1 MHFTNRGPRRRR
13 DPTKNHIAFP
23 WRTVMALCPV
33 LAQGMMAVV
42 AVAQR
47 NWLFAAMIVPGVL
60 MCATSAANS
69 LASSREERRARAE
82 PGASSRTDSTP
93 LRQQAAGTIPSAYP
107 SGLDDPRKEENAIP
121 TLPTSSLTRLLSM
134 QETSSNFFSFSWKTV
149 VRNWSQTRH
158 SFTVAIGLSGSPPEA
173 LFLNIVSQ
181 GPHALI
187 AGTTGSGKSMFLQA
201 WCAALA
207 LNLPPSALNF
217 IFLDFKG
224 GSTFRKIQ
232 RLPHVVGFVSDL
244 NLSHAVRAL
253 RAIELELVRREKLI
267 ADAGVGEID
276 ALPSPPPRIVV
287 VVDEFHALRYALPDY
302 AEHLVKIAAQGRS
315 LGMNLILATQNP
327 SGQVSADMKANINL
341 NISLRVRDRY
351 QSTEIVGSGVA
362 SSFAA
367 GTPGIAALNDG
378 ESLRI
383 FRSSVLK
390 DEEEIVRMCSQAQ
403 RFCGN
408 EPAQPLFSPP
418 LPTVLGPSLPRMD
431 VPSSASMKP
440 ALGIVDDGVL
450 THPCILDISQGN
462 LAVIGASGR
471 GKTTVLQNLA
481 AQLRKVP
488 SCRVRWTAHTAQQGF
503 VDGAVEDETTDERLP
518 RWLPSQHDS
527 HGERDGLRLAPRH
540 TPHYGPSRHEPH
552 GHSPYRV
559 WVVDD
564 ADGLLDPL
572 SQLPLA
578 KEFMQAVQNK
588 DCRLIFSLTS
598 ARYLRY
604 PEQCST
610 RLIFPSGDATAD
622 VLNGIPAGLL
632 KEWNAQ
638 DFDITGRG
646 VLLTASAARN
656 IQCFP
661 HLSGKRS

>member
-1 MHFTNRGPRRRR
+1 
-13 DPTKNHIAFP
+13 
-23 WRTVMALCPV
+23 V
-33 LAQGMMAVV
+33 LAQGVMAVV
-42 AVAQR
+42 AITQK
-47 NWLFAAMIVPGVL
+47 NWLFAAMVVPGVL
-60 MCATSAANS
+60 MCATSAASS
-69 LASSREERRARAE
+69 LASSREERRARAASD
-82 PGASSRTDSTP
+82 ASSRTDPTS
-93 LRQQAAGTIPSAYP
+93 LQQQAAGTLSSTYSPCP
-107 SGLDDPRKEENAIP
+107 GDPQKEGNAIP
-121 TLPTSSLTRLLSM
+121 SLPTSSLTRLLSM
-134 QETSSNFFSFSWKTV
+134 QENSSSFFSFSWKSV
-149 VRNWSQTRH
+149 VRNWNRTRH
-158 SFTVAIGLSGSPPEA
+158 SFTVTIGLSGPPPKA

-207 LNLPPSALNF
+207 LSLPPSALNF

-232 RLPHVVGFVSDL
+232 KLPHVVGFVSDL

-351 QSTEIVGSGVA
+351 QSTEMVGSAIA
-362 SSFAA
+362 SAFAA
-367 GTPGIAALNDG
+367 GTPGVAALNDG

-390 DEEEIVRMCSQAQ
+390 DEEEIVHMCLQAQ

-408 EPAQPLFSPP
+408 ESAQPLFSPP
-418 LPTVLGPSLPRMD
+418 LPSVLAPSMSQLADAP
-431 VPSSASMKP
+431 VSSDTKP
-440 ALGIVDDGVL
+440 TLGVIDDGVL
-450 THPCILDISQGN
+450 THLCTLDLSQGN

-471 GKTTVLQNLA
+471 GKTTVLQNMA
-481 AQLRKVP
+481 IQLRKAP
-488 SCRVRWTAHTAQQGF
+488 SCRVRWTAHTAQGF
-503 VDGAVEDETTDERLP
+503 VDDAVENKMTDVHSPEGIL
-518 RWLPSQHDS
+518 SQYDS
-527 HGERDGLRLAPRH
+527 HDERDGPRRAPFH
-540 TPHYGPSRHEPH
+540 ASHHGPHDR
-552 GHSPYRV
+552 SPYRV
-559 WVVDD
+559 WIVDD
-564 ADGLLDPL
+564 ADSLLDPL

-578 KEFMQAVQNK
+578 KEFMQAVQNR

-604 PEQCST
+604 PEHCST

-646 VLLTASAARN
+646 VLVTASTARN

-661 HLSGKRS
+661 ISAENALEKMSKAWLSQ